1 MSTENERSG
10 ATRRRPPDLFTH
22 FLTRPLAKL
31 LRTILDRQPLTP
43 GRSVHH
49 AKDTV
54 AHCVRACSPHPWLLH
69 VHTERA
75 APHQQRPW
83 QGPRVTRWGR
93 SVSRANRLPSAS
105 ESAGATGFS
114 CIAGTDT
121 PFTLDG
127 LSVVDL
133 GVSSVTATGNVA
145 NLKSLADFS
154 GNYVQAG
161 AGAVVGG
168 GAGAAVLRNQNGVEI
183 ALTATAQ
190 GVRFAL
196 SSTGV
201 NVKLKQ

>member
-1 MSTENERSG
+1 MRKILLLTVFGLVLLTLGSCTST
-10 ATRRRPPDLFTH
+10 
-22 FLTRPLAKL
+22 
-31 LRTILDRQPLTP
+31 
-43 GRSVHH
+43 
-49 AKDTV
+49 
-54 AHCVRACSPHPWLLH
+54 
-69 VHTERA
+69 
-75 APHQQRPW
+75 
-83 QGPRVTRWGR
+83 
-93 SVSRANRLPSAS
+93 PSAPPPPATS
-105 ESAGATGFS
+105 MAGAPGDTMGTVS
-114 CIAGTDT
+114 LESKSIAIGIGVSWGDGVLVYRGNRY